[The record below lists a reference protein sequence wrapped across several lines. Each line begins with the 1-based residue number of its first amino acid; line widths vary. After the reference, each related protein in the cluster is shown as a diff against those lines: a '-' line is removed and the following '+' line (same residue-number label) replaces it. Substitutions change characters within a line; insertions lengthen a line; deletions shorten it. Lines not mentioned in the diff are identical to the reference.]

1 MKLPGPSVL
10 IPSHGLSILNFV
22 PFTTSLFRYLTPS
35 RSMLN
40 WLKSLF
46 QRKPDPAMSISVTDE
61 GITRAL
67 GNGKVESVTWD
78 DLAEVAIMTTSAGP
92 FEEDVYWLLIGKS
105 GGGCAVPQSLD
116 PQGEILKRLQTL
128 PGFDNEAV
136 IQAMGSVENATFVCW
151 KAERNEE

>member
-1 MKLPGPSVL
+1 
-10 IPSHGLSILNFV
+10 
-22 PFTTSLFRYLTPS
+22 
-35 RSMLN
+35 MLN

-46 QRKPDPAMSISVTDE
+46 QRKPDPALSISVTDE
-61 GITRAL
+61 GVTRIL

-78 DLAEVAIMTTSAGP
+78 DLAEVAILTTSAGP

-136 IQAMGSVENATFVCW
+136 IRAMGSVENATFVCW
-151 KAERNEE
+151 KAEQNEE